1 MKIIISPAK
10 KMINEC
16 NYIQDMTTPIF
27 LDKTKQLLNHLQQLS
42 YEDLKKLLACN
53 DEIAT
58 LNYQRFQNM
67 QLDANLNPA
76 LLSYDGIQYK
86 YMAPDVFEDS
96 YYPYINQHLR
106 ILSGF
111 YGILK
116 PLDGIV
122 PYRLEMQAKLKTNFC
137 KNLYDYWKE
146 DIYKEL
152 TKDTKIILNL
162 ASDEYSKC
170 ISKYLTPDIQFIN
183 FTFAENVNGKLK
195 EKGVYVKMAR
205 GEMVRY
211 MAENQ
216 IENLEQIKQF
226 NRLGFTYSSEL
237 STNTHYVFIKG
248 DN

>member
-53 DEIAT
+53 DEIAS

-67 QLDANLNPA
+67 QLDTNLNPA

-96 YYPYINQHLR
+96 YYPYINKHLR

-137 KNLYDYWKE
+137 KNLYDYWKD

-152 TKDTKIILNL
+152 TKDTNIILNL
-162 ASDEYSKC
+162 ASDEYGKC

-248 DN
+248 EK